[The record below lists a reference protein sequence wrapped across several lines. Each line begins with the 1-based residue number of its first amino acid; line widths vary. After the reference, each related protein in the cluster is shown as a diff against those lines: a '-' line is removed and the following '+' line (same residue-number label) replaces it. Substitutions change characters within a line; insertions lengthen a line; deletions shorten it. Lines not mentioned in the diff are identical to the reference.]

1 MQVPILLL
9 VKLAV
14 SVFAGFWLV
23 SRMSGLLRALVV
35 RAMPMKYRISETSFV
50 HQTRFT
56 TLVSVI
62 LGTLLAGAIYGGLNQ
77 LQAQIFGPPEKKP
90 VKKEED
96 TEIIML
102 PPVDGPQLIDT
113 VAGPAGSGKEEP
125 VQQAFVVKSAPK
137 VREPKAPAV
146 ITSET
151 WFVQL
156 HAFEEAELAW
166 AAQVREEKRL
176 RRPVWVAD
184 GGEAWSPYKVLAG
197 PFADRASA
205 DAWRRQKRLRG
216 YPRQLGELRLYA
228 R

>member
-62 LGTLLAGAIYGGLNQ
+62 LGTLLAGVFYWGLDW
-77 LQAQIFGPPEKKP
+77 LLAQAFGQPEKKP
-90 VKKEED
+90 IKIKED

-113 VAGPAGSGKEEP
+113 VARPAGGKEEQ
-125 VQQAFVVKSAPK
+125 VQQAFAVKSAPK
-137 VREPKAPAV
+137 AREPKAPAV
-146 ITSET
+146 ITPET

-166 AAQVREEKRL
+166 AAQAREEKRL

-184 GGEAWSPYKVLAG
+184 GREAWSPYKVLAG
-197 PFADRASA
+197 PFADRDSA

-216 YPRQLGELRLYA
+216 YPRQLDDLRLYA

>member
-62 LGTLLAGAIYGGLNQ
+62 LGTLLAGAIYWGLDW
-77 LQAQIFGPPEKKP
+77 LLAQAFGQPEKI
-90 VKKEED
+90 EED
-96 TEIIML
+96 TEIIIL
-102 PPVDGPQLIDT
+102 PPVETPQIVDT
-113 VAGPAGSGKEEP
+113 VSRPAGGKEEP

-137 VREPKAPAV
+137 AREPEAPAV
-146 ITSET
+146 ITPET

-156 HAFEEAELAW
+156 HAFEEAGLAW

-184 GGEAWSPYKVLAG
+184 GGEAWPPYKVLAG
-197 PFADRASA
+197 PFAGRDSA
-205 DAWRRQKRLRG
+205 EAWRRQKRLRG

>member
-62 LGTLLAGAIYGGLNQ
+62 LGTLLAGAIYGGLNR
-77 LQAQIFGPPEKKP
+77 LQAQISGPPEKRP
-90 VKKEED
+90 VKKEEK
-96 TEIIML
+96 TEIYQL
-102 PPVDGPQLIDT
+102 PLPVDAPEIVDT
-113 VAGPAGSGKEEP
+113 VARQGVGKEEQ
-125 VQQAFVVKSAPK
+125 VQQAFVVKPAPK
-137 VREPKAPAV
+137 AREPKAPAV
-146 ITSET
+146 ITPET

-166 AAQVREEKRL
+166 TAQVREEKRL

-205 DAWRRQKRLRG
+205 EAWRRQKRLRG